1 MSKTLCIFGTASNV
15 GKSTVTMALCRLFKN
30 SGVNVA
36 PFKAQNMSN
45 NAGVADDGSEIA
57 RAQIFQ
63 AEACEAKTSWRN
75 NPILLKPIGNTSSQV
90 VLKGKV
96 WGQMSA
102 KEYYQNLD
110 MFKSAVD
117 EALGSLECDLIVAEG
132 AGSPVELNLM
142 RKDLA
147 NIYTAKNTDAKIVL
161 VASIDEGGVFASIHG
176 TLELLPNGLR
186 QNVIGVIINKFRG
199 DIELFKEGI
208 KIIEKR
214 FRVPVLGV
222 LPYTPLIL
230 SAEDSLNLSSLF
242 AKKPQATIRV
252 GVVTYPKISNF
263 DDLDPFALDASVE
276 LAPMNHDV
284 PLEPFDVIVLPGS
297 KNVIN
302 DLKWLKECGLF
313 DRLKKC
319 KKPIFGICGGYQML
333 HNKLVDEQGVE
344 SGELQSVDGFGL
356 IDGDIEYRTEKR
368 VEKGEFLAFGEKLNG
383 YLMHCGVSSVH
394 PLFFEEANIAGT
406 HLHHVFHNDNFRT
419 RFLQNLNP
427 KYQGFDF
434 LKTKSHFLDEF
445 CEAFEKNL
453 DFQKIKEALCI

>member
-15 GKSTVTMALCRLFKN
+15 GKSTVTMVLCRLIKN
-30 SGVNVA
+30 SGVNAA

-90 VLKGKV
+90 ALKGKV

-102 KEYYQNLD
+102 REYYQSLD

-142 RKDLA
+142 QKDLA
-147 NIYTAKNTDAKIVL
+147 NIYTAKKTDAKIIL

-176 TLELLPNGLR
+176 TLELLSNDLK

-208 KIIEKR
+208 EIIEKR
-214 FRVPVLGV
+214 FGVPVLGV
-222 LPYTPLIL
+222 LPYAPLIL

-276 LAPMNHDV
+276 LVSINHDM
-284 PLEPFDVIVLPGS
+284 PLESFDALLLPGS

-302 DLKWLKECGLF
+302 DIKWLNECRLF
-313 DRLKKC
+313 ERLKSF
-319 KKPIFGICGGYQML
+319 KKPIFGICGGYQIL
-333 HNKLVDEQGVE
+333 HKKLDDSLGIE
-344 SGELQSVDGFGL
+344 SGEPQSVNGLGL
-356 IDGDIEYRTEKR
+356 IDGDIEYRVEKR
-368 VEKGEFLAFGEKLNG
+368 VQKGEFVAFGEKLNG
-383 YLMHCGVSSVH
+383 YLMHCGVSSAH
-394 PLFFEEANIAGT
+394 PLFYKEANIAGT

-419 RFLQNLNP
+419 IFLQNLNQ

-434 LKTKSHFLDEF
+434 SKTKSDLLDEF
-445 CEAFEKNL
+445 CEVFEKNL